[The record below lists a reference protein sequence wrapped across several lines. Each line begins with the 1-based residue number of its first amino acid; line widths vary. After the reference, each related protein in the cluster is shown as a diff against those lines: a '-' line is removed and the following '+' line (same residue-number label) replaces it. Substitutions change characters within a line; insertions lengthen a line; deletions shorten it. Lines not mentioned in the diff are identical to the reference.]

1 MAMAADDGLTQL
13 VASTSQNA
21 QSDGEKSFIRL
32 LFDAALAEDL
42 LPYAPGDLAV
52 LAAGR
57 LAFLHERQPGRA
69 KVSVTNP
76 SGAFS
81 GVTFVDIANDD
92 MPFLVDSTLALLN
105 EHGFAISL
113 VLHPILYVRRDASG
127 NLVEILEKPTSAPG
141 AIRESLMHI
150 QIARLMDDAMLGQL
164 QSDLLSV
171 LADVRAAVLDWQ
183 SMLRRLKDAIVQYQ
197 SNPPPIP
204 IDDLTESIAFLNWMA
219 DHHFTFLGMREYVF
233 EGGVETGDL
242 KPVPQ
247 SGLGVLRSP
256 DIGVVRRRG
265 KLVAM
270 TPQIRAFLKEP
281 DPLIITKA
289 DLRAQVHRR
298 ANMDYVG
305 VKLFGSNGAL
315 TGELRIVGLFTS
327 SAYTQDPN
335 EIPRL
340 RRKLR
345 QVIAAS
351 GFSPSSH
358 SGKALEN
365 VLEHF
370 PRDELFQ
377 INAEMLEHIAHG
389 ILRLEERPRIRL
401 FVRRDRFDRYV
412 SAFVYIPRDRFNTDI
427 RERIG
432 GLLAEAFDGKI
443 VSFEPYFGETLL
455 VRVHF
460 IVERTGARDVN
471 PDIAALE
478 RSVAAEIQTWEDRL
492 ESALRQADADSARVA
507 QWKNAFPPGYRA
519 TRNAARALQDI
530 AELETVADNKG
541 VSVEFVKPGSGYERD
556 CVLRLYHRGPPV
568 PLSRRLPILT
578 NMGFLSIAETTHLL
592 RPESNVNRFAVIHE
606 TLLESADAAPI
617 ELGARAALLEATFN
631 AVWTGHAENDV
642 LNALT
647 LQSGMA
653 WRDIALLRALGRYL
667 RQTASTY
674 SIEYLNQTLVK
685 HKALAIRLVA
695 MFKALFDPAKPDESQ
710 AKAEAAAIEAAL
722 DQVESLDEDR
732 ILRNYLNLVSAI
744 LRTNYFQS
752 SDGVPRPTISFKLD
766 SHKIEALPEPKPFAE
781 IFVYSPDVEAIHL
794 RGGRIARG
802 GIRWSD
808 RPEDFRTEVLGLAKA
823 QNVKNA
829 VIVPVGAKGGFVP
842 KKLPP
847 GPREA
852 IQDEAIRTYK
862 LFISSLLD
870 LTDNALGDRIE
881 PPADTVRRDSDD
893 PYLVVAAD
901 KGTASFSDIA
911 NALSE
916 ADRFWLGDAFASG
929 GSAGYD
935 HKKMGITARGAWEA
949 VKRHFRE
956 ADVDIQT
963 TPFTVLGVG
972 DMSGDVFGN
981 GMLLSRQIRLVAAFD
996 HRDIFIDP
1004 NPDPEISFKER
1015 ERLFHLPRSSWQDY
1029 DKAALSPGGG
1039 VYSRRLKA
1047 IPLDA
1052 TLRELTGIDRD
1063 HATPHELINAL
1074 LRIKVDLLWFGGIG
1088 TYVKAS
1094 GETNAECGDR
1104 GNDQLRVSASELKAR
1119 VIGEGANLAVTQR
1132 GRIEFAQMGG
1142 RINTDAVDNSAG
1154 VNSSDMEVNIKIA
1167 LGRAEEE
1174 GKLTRA
1180 ARNEFLA
1187 SMSDAVAALVLRNN
1201 FLQPLCLTLAIA
1213 QGTEANGYAM
1223 QLMQALER
1231 RGLLDRKLEF
1241 LPSDQ
1246 TIIDRDA
1253 RGEGLTRP
1261 EFAVLM
1267 AYSKIALHEDL
1278 LAGSVPDDPYL
1289 SRELFRYFPKHM
1301 QEKYSGEITSHKLR
1315 REIIATMLSN
1325 SMINRGGPDFVTR
1338 LAEETGANVAEIAAA
1353 SALAR
1358 DSFRLR
1364 ALNTAVDELDN
1375 KIKGRVQTELYLD
1388 AQRLLKLATTWYLR
1402 HENLGGGLEALIAR
1416 YERGIEEV
1424 SGQLGDFVPLEAQEG
1439 VKARVGELEK
1449 AGVPSMLAS
1458 KFAWQRHVQRAPDV
1472 VKISEETGATIA
1484 AVGRAL
1490 YASASDLGVD
1500 RLIAEGSRLEARDFI
1515 ERQAINRLLTQVFNA
1530 HRSLVARAVT
1540 EAGSE
1545 ANTAWH
1551 LWKAHHAARYGKAQ
1565 AILLN
1570 LLAERTFT
1578 LARLTVAQ
1586 GVLHDLV
1593 SVQT

>member
-1 MAMAADDGLTQL
+1 MAADDGLTQL

-32 LFDAALAEDL
+32 LFESAVAEDL
-42 LPYAPGDLAV
+42 IPYAPADLAA

-57 LAFLHERQPGRA
+57 LAFLRERQPGRA
-69 KVSVTNP
+69 KVSITNP
-76 SGAFS
+76 PGAFA
-81 GVTFVDIANDD
+81 GVTFIDIANDD
-92 MPFLVDSTLALLN
+92 MPFLVDSTLAILN

-113 VLHPILYVRRDASG
+113 VLHPILYVRRDG
-127 NLVEILEKPTSAPG
+127 NGDLLEILDKPSPAPG
-141 AIRESLMHI
+141 VIRESLMHI
-150 QIARLMDDAMLGQL
+150 QIARLPDEAMLGQL
-164 QSDLLSV
+164 QADILAV
-171 LADVRAAVLDWQ
+171 LMDVRAAVLDWQ
-183 SMLRRLKDAIVQYQ
+183 TMLRRLKDAIAQYQ

-204 IDDLTESIAFLNWMA
+204 IDDLTESIAFLQWMA

-233 EGGVETGDL
+233 DGGVEMGDL

-256 DIGVVRRRG
+256 EIGVVRRRG

-298 ANMDYVG
+298 GNMDYVG
-305 VKLFGSNGAL
+305 IKLFGSNGAL

-327 SAYTQDPN
+327 SAYTQNPN

-340 RRKLR
+340 RRKLQ
-345 QVIAAS
+345 QVIAVS

-358 SGKALEN
+358 SGKALVS
-365 VLEHF
+365 VLENF

-377 INAEMLEHIAHG
+377 INAESLEHIARG

-401 FVRRDRFDRYV
+401 FVRRDRFDRFV
-412 SAFVYIPRDRFNTDI
+412 SAFVYLPRDRFNTDV

-432 GLLAEAFDGKI
+432 GLLAEAYDGKI
-443 VSFEPYFGETLL
+443 VSFEPFFGEALL

-460 IVERTGARDVN
+460 IVERTGAGDVN

-478 RSVAAEIQTWEDRL
+478 GAIGTEVQTWEDRL
-492 ESALRQADADSARVA
+492 DTALRLAGANSERIA

-519 TRNAARALQDI
+519 TRDAARALQDI
-530 AELETVADNKG
+530 AELDTLAEDKG
-541 VSVEFVKPGSGYERD
+541 AVSVEFVKPGSGYARD

-592 RPESNVNRFAVIHE
+592 KPDARGERFAVIHE
-606 TLLESADAAPI
+606 ILLESIDAAPI
-617 ELGARAALLEATFN
+617 DLTTRAQLLEDTFM
-631 AVWTGHAENDV
+631 AVWTGEAENDA

-647 LQSGMA
+647 LQSGMG
-653 WRDIALLRALGRYL
+653 WRDIALLRAFGRYL

-674 SIEYLNQTLVK
+674 SMEYLNQTLVK
-685 HKALAIRLVA
+685 HRGLAVRFVA
-695 MFKALFDPAKPDESQ
+695 MFNALFDPAKPDDPQ

-732 ILRNYLNLVSAI
+732 ILRNYLNIVSSI
-744 LRTNYFQS
+744 LRTNYFQT
-752 SDGVPRPTISFKLD
+752 SDGAPRPTISFKLD
-766 SHKIEALPEPKPFAE
+766 SAKIETLPEPKPFAE

-808 RPEDFRTEVLGLAKA
+808 RPEDFRTEILGLAKA

-842 KKLPP
+842 KKLPAA
-847 GPREA
+847 PREA
-852 IQDEAIRTYK
+852 IQDEAVRTYK

-870 LTDNALGDRIE
+870 LTDNALGDKIE
-881 PPADTVRRDSDD
+881 PPIDTIRRDGDD

-916 ADRFWLGDAFASG
+916 ADHFWLGDAFASG

-956 ADVDIQT
+956 ADIDIQQ
-963 TPFTVLGVG
+963 TPFTVLGIG

-1029 DKAALSPGGG
+1029 DRAALSPGGG
-1039 VYSRRLKA
+1039 IYSRRLKS
-1047 IPLDA
+1047 IPLDT
-1052 TLRELTGIDRD
+1052 TLRQLTGLARD
-1063 HATPHELINAL
+1063 QATPQELINAL
-1074 LRIKVDLLWFGGIG
+1074 LKTKVDLIWFGGIG

-1094 GETNAECGDR
+1094 GESNAECGDR
-1104 GNDQLRVSASELKAR
+1104 GNDQLRVSASELNAR

-1174 GKLTRA
+1174 GKLTRE

-1187 SMSDAVAALVLRNN
+1187 SMTDAVAALVLRNN
-1201 FLQPLCLTLAIA
+1201 YLQPLCLTLAVA
-1213 QGTEANGYAM
+1213 QGTEENGYAM

-1231 RGLLDRKLEF
+1231 RGMLDRKLEF
-1241 LPSDQ
+1241 LPSDAAI
-1246 TIIDRDA
+1246 TERDA

-1267 AYSKIALHEDL
+1267 AYAKLALHEDL
-1278 LAGSVPDDPYL
+1278 LGSPVPDDPYL

-1301 QEKYSGEITSHKLR
+1301 QEKYAGEIAAHKLR

-1325 SMINRGGPDFVTR
+1325 SMINRGGPGFVTR
-1338 LAEETGANVAEIAAA
+1338 LAEETSASVAEIAAA

-1364 ALNTAVDELDN
+1364 ALNTGVDELDN
-1375 KIKGRVQTELYLD
+1375 KVEGRVQTGLYLD
-1388 AQRLLKLATTWYLR
+1388 AQRLLKWATIWYLR
-1402 HENLGGGLEALIAR
+1402 HEAVGGGLEALIAR
-1416 YERGIEEV
+1416 YEHGISEV
-1424 SGQLGDFVPLEAQEG
+1424 VAKLVEFVPAQAQDE
-1439 VKARVGELEK
+1439 VKTRLDAFEK
-1449 AGVPSMLAS
+1449 AGVPGALAAR
-1458 KFAWQRHVQRAPDV
+1458 FAWQDHAQRAPDV
-1472 VKISEETGATIA
+1472 VKIAQETGATID
-1484 AVGRAL
+1484 AVGHAL

-1500 RLIAEGSRLEARDFI
+1500 RLIAGGSRLAARDFV

-1530 HRSLVARAVT
+1530 HRSLVAQVVS
-1540 EAGSE
+1540 EAGSR
-1545 ANTAWH
+1545 NDAWD
-1551 LWKAHHAARYGKAQ
+1551 LWKARHAVRFGKAQ
-1565 AILLN
+1565 ATLSN
-1570 LLAERTFT
+1570 LLAERSFT

-1586 GVLHDLV
+1586 GVLYDLANAAA
-1593 SVQT
+1593 